1 MNPNMMK
8 YRRIGGIESAPAV
21 SKKDVTH
28 NLADMPWKELTALGR
43 KKGVFKVGMKR
54 AAVEAAIADV
64 AASS

>member
-8 YRRIGGIESAPAV
+8 YRRIGRVLPVAET
-21 SKKDVTH
+21 VT

-54 AAVEAAIADV
+54 ADVEAAIADV